1 MKFTALFLSLMAA
14 AGIAVAISG
23 CGASGPAPQG
33 ASGPPVPPNATPA
46 PKFLYVDHNGTFF
59 VYRLPLSQSSK
70 PERTLTEWPGLVV
83 APVIAADQ
91 HGNVAVASPNE
102 LRLFDAPIVSFAPSR
117 AKLRLTLTPAIV
129 PIGAAGADLAD
140 IEYDPN
146 EDLWFFSNL
155 GGAAGNQ
162 ISELRAPVSKSSV
175 AALTINFGVPG
186 SKTAGFTTLV
196 QGRFDINAALYVYA
210 LTTAVPPRGRLFK
223 SSFPYAK
230 QPGSLGINLSQA
242 DFVDTSQ
249 WPPTATNAPSLLLGE
264 YQGALRSPSPGAPPS
279 PPVTVAGQF
288 IEPLNPVQ
296 GLFPNQHIATNLGAL
311 VADTFRYRF
320 YALNF
325 DNGNLEAYKLPMV
338 TRATSELSL
347 PCLAGKGKCGGQ
359 PMHLFL
365 AP

>member
-1 MKFTALFLSLMAA
+1 MKFTALFLSLMAV
-14 AGIAVAISG
+14 AGVAVAISG
-23 CGASGPAPQG
+23 CGAGGPAPQS

-59 VYRLPLSQSSK
+59 VYRLPLTQSSK
-70 PERTLTEWPGLVV
+70 PERTLSEWPGLPL

-102 LRLFDAPIVSFAPSR
+102 LRLFNAPPISFERSY

-129 PIGAAGADLAD
+129 PIGVGGADLAD

-146 EDLWFFSNL
+146 ENLWFFSNL

-186 SKTAGFTTLV
+186 SKTAGYTTLV

-210 LTTAVPPRGRLFK
+210 LTTGVPPRGRLFK

-230 QPGSLGINLSQA
+230 PPGSLGINLSQA
-242 DFVDTSQ
+242 DFVDSSQ
-249 WPPTATNAPSLLLGE
+249 WPPTASNAPSLLLGE
-264 YQGALRSPSPGAPPS
+264 YQGALRSPSPGSPPS

-288 IEPLNPVQ
+288 PQPLNPVQ
-296 GLFPNQHIATNLGAL
+296 GLFPNQHINTNLGAL
-311 VADTFRYRF
+311 VADTFRFSF

-325 DNGNLEAYKLPMV
+325 DTGKLEVYKLPMV
-338 TRATSELSL
+338 SKAKPELTL